1 MPDLK
6 RAFAKLSFIAI
17 AGLLL
22 IPCVSYWFTGYA
34 EAGLTLELQAA
45 LGRGI
50 DRDAKMAIA
59 EKAEA
64 KAKTQAITIA
74 RLCGDDD
81 PQLERARSK
90 VCEPFS
96 EAWQFH
102 QVRVLSLYV
111 ILLGVATMLLIVGL
125 ALVAYE
131 TPRLQVRMFI
141 AGWWSLRAI
150 SAFEI
155 AVQGVLLVWLS
166 FWLTAYFT
174 HHYLPKLVLI
184 AGILA
189 VAGISAAVAAI
200 FRRIPNDNA
209 VEGELISES
218 QAPQLWARVQQFS
231 KALGTEPP
239 SNLIGGIDVNFF
251 VTQVPIRVG
260 ERNVSGRSLFVSLPL
275 LRAIGREEAD
285 AVLAHE
291 MAHFSGGDTVEGARL
306 GPKLHAYS
314 LYMQALGYNALT
326 MLAFYVLN
334 LFRVAFELALSR
346 QSRIREF
353 AADEKAATMTSPSA
367 IASALVKIAAYAS
380 YRNAVEQE
388 LFAHQQRHDEGSLQV
403 AQRVAHGLV
412 AFTQSENFRA
422 AMEQGSVP
430 HPFDSHPPLMQRME
444 RVGAVIDPGDFA
456 AVVAASPEQTWI
468 DFIPDASVIERRLW
482 ETYESQFA
490 SQHLQ
495 ALAVRY
501 EPANDTER
509 EIVLKFF
516 PDVVFELKKQQ
527 TLRVTYAAIE
537 PPNGRVGW
545 DDVSNMEYKEGSF
558 GTKDVLTITQPGRS
572 AIGTRKQTKLKLSL
586 KKADRARLKGV
597 LGNYWRRHQVMR
609 KLQAEGGAPVP
620 AQYENGGDP
629 A

>member
-17 AGLLL
+17 VGLLL

-50 DRDAKMAIA
+50 DRDAKMSVA
-59 EKAEA
+59 EKGEA
-64 KAKTQAITIA
+64 KAKTQSLTIA
-74 RLCGDDD
+74 RLCGGDD
-81 PQLERARSK
+81 PQFERARSK
-90 VCEPFS
+90 GCEPFT
-96 EAWQFH
+96 EVWQFH
-102 QVRVLSLYV
+102 EVRLLSLYV
-111 ILLGVATMLLIVGL
+111 ILLGVATLLLIIEL
-125 ALVAYE
+125 ALVAYKA
-131 TPRLQVRMFI
+131 PRLQVRMFT

-150 SAFEI
+150 SAVEI
-155 AVQGVLLVWLS
+155 TVQGVLLVWLS

-184 AGILA
+184 AGVLA
-189 VAGISAAVAAI
+189 VAGIFAAVAAI
-200 FRRIPNDNA
+200 FRRIPDDNA

-218 QAPQLWARVQQFS
+218 QAPQLWARVKQFS

-353 AADEKAATMTSPSA
+353 AADEKAAAMTSPSA
-367 IASALVKIAAYAS
+367 ISRALVKIAAYAN
-380 YRNAVEQE
+380 YRSEVERE
-388 LFAHQQRHDEGSLQV
+388 LFAHQQQHEGSLQV
-403 AQRVAHGLV
+403 AQRVAQGLV
-412 AFTQSENFRA
+412 PFTQSENFRA
-422 AMEQGSVP
+422 AMAQGTVP
-430 HPFDSHPPLMQRME
+430 HPFDSHPPLLQRME

-468 DFIPDASVIERRLW
+468 DFIPDASVIEGRLW

-490 SQHLQ
+490 SEHLQ

-509 EIVLKFF
+509 QIVLKFF

-527 TLRVTYAAIE
+527 ELRVTYAGIE
-537 PPNGRVGW
+537 PRSGSVGW

-558 GTKDVLTITQPGRS
+558 GTKDVLTITHPGRN
-572 AIGTRKQTKLKLSL
+572 AVGTRKHTKLKLAL

-597 LGNYWRRHQVMR
+597 LGHYWRRHQVMR
-609 KLQAEGGAPVP
+609 KLQAEGVAPVP
-620 AQYENGGDP
+620 ALGMDAIKGG
-629 A
+629 